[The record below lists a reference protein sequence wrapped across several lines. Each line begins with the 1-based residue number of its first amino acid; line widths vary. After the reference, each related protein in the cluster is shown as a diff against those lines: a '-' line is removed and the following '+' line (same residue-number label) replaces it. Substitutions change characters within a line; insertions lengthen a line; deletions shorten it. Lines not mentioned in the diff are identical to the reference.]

1 MLIRENCIWLPNDE
15 KFAPKKKQK
24 TLVLTNVEKRAV
36 GKGVGGGGITYPP
49 DLWIWTIQNQKI
61 KN

>member
-1 MLIRENCIWLPNDE
+1 MLGILANVPTWEIWE
-15 KFAPKKKQK
+15 KK
-24 TLVLTNVEKRAV
+24 TLVLTNVGKRAV
-36 GKGVGGGGITYPP
+36 GGDITYPP